1 MFDDPLGGGAGLLNT
16 SMKSEGGQSG
26 REDGDV
32 DTTVGGG
39 EKSVSGNDGE
49 GQLALDVD
57 SIKIMAETVA
67 MGGISEEA
75 AREIAEEVTYRLRQL
90 TQDSAK
96 FMHHGKRAK
105 LLCDDVDQ
113 ALRMTGQ
120 EPLYGFQAGEH
131 VPFRFASGGGREL
144 HFLEDKELD
153 LTELVSAQL
162 PKIPVSASIRAH
174 WLAIDGVQPA
184 IPENPPP
191 QSKDQ
196 LVADSVDPAAKLKS
210 GDARDN
216 KLGTVLGTLHKM
228 KTVETVNV
236 KQLASH
242 ELSVE
247 QQLYYKEITEA
258 CVGSDEARRAEA
270 LQSLACDPGLHQMLP
285 RLCTFIAEG
294 VRVNVVQHNL
304 AILIYL
310 MRMVKSLL
318 ENQTLYLEK
327 YLHELIPA
335 VGTCIVSRQLCTRP
349 DHDNHWALR
358 DFASRMMAAIC
369 KNFHSSTN
377 NVQTRVTKM
386 FSDALCSDRAPLVS
400 YYGAIAG
407 LQELG
412 PEVIKVFVLPH
423 IGALAAKIDM
433 ALDTSNSTSR
443 VEEIAAQNIRTLLV
457 KSVSPV
463 LKSVRSPPD
472 HIEEYKASYGSLG
485 PYLQVGV
492 VRSRQQSGSKTT
504 QSSSTA
510 PPTTTPRVSTPGL
523 TAPSPKMG
531 TSTPTASNQQKVFV
545 VSNQQMRG
553 TPTMPNAAMSPLTM
567 PSMPAMVTTL
577 PNSPHQTVTLPN
589 TPHRPGQPLPG
600 QGAPANLGVRSVFG
614 QPGPGNSYQ

>member
-1 MFDDPLGGGAGLLNT
+1 MVEEVGGGPLLNT
-16 SMKSEGGQSG
+16 SIRSEGGVSNRVESG
-26 REDGDV
+26 NYGEDV
-32 DTTVGGG
+32 DTAERTMFEEDSG
-39 EKSVSGNDGE
+39 EI
-49 GQLALDVD
+49 QLSLNAD
-57 SIKIMAETVA
+57 SIKVMAETVNI
-67 MGGISEEA
+67 GNLPEEA
-75 AREIAEEVTYRLRQL
+75 SREIAEEVTYRLRQL
-90 TQDSAK
+90 TQDAAK
-96 FMHHGKRAK
+96 LMNHGKRAK
-105 LLCDDVDQ
+105 LTCEDVDQ

-120 EPLYGFQAGEH
+120 EPLYGFQAAEH
-131 VPFRFASGGGREL
+131 IPFRFTSGGGRDL
-144 HFLEDKELD
+144 PFLEDKELD
-153 LTELVSAQL
+153 LSELVTGQL
-162 PKIPVSASIRAH
+162 PKIPVSASLRSH

-191 QSKDQ
+191 MSKDQ
-196 LVADSVDPAAKLKS
+196 LVADSVDPASKLK
-210 GDARDN
+210 GPDAKDN
-216 KLGTVLGTLHKM
+216 KLGTMLGTINKM

-318 ENQTLYLEK
+318 ENPTLYLEK

-335 VGTCIVSRQLCTRP
+335 VATCIVSRQLCTRP

-377 NVQTRVTKM
+377 NIQTRVTKM
-386 FSDALCSDRAPLVS
+386 FSDALCSDKAPLVS

-423 IGALAAKIDM
+423 IGKIN
-433 ALDTSNSTSR
+433 L
-443 VEEIAAQNIRTLLV
+443 
-457 KSVSPV
+457 
-463 LKSVRSPPD
+463 
-472 HIEEYKASYGSLG
+472 
-485 PYLQVGV
+485 
-492 VRSRQQSGSKTT
+492 SKI
-504 QSSSTA
+504 
-510 PPTTTPRVSTPGL
+510 
-523 TAPSPKMG
+523 
-531 TSTPTASNQQKVFV
+531 
-545 VSNQQMRG
+545 
-553 TPTMPNAAMSPLTM
+553 
-567 PSMPAMVTTL
+567 
-577 PNSPHQTVTLPN
+577 
-589 TPHRPGQPLPG
+589 
-600 QGAPANLGVRSVFG
+600 
-614 QPGPGNSYQ
+614 

>member
-1 MFDDPLGGGAGLLNT
+1 VETAA
-16 SMKSEGGQSG
+16 
-26 REDGDV
+26 
-32 DTTVGGG
+32 GG
-39 EKSVSGNDGE
+39 EKAGTGNDGE

-67 MGGISEEA
+67 MGGISEDA

-153 LTELVSAQL
+153 LSELVSAQL
-162 PKIPVSASIRAH
+162 PKIPVAASIRAH

-433 ALDTSNSTSR
+433 ALDSSNSTSR

-472 HIEEYKASYGSLG
+472 NIEEYKASYGSLG

-492 VRSRQQSGSKTT
+492 VRSRQQSGSKTS
-504 QSSSTA
+504 QSNSSV

-523 TAPSPKMG
+523 TAPSPKIG
-531 TSTPTASNQQKVFV
+531 TNTPTPSNQQKVFV

-577 PNSPHQTVTLPN
+577 PPNSPHNTVSLPN
-589 TPHRPGQPLPG
+589 TPHRGV
-600 QGAPANLGVRSVFG
+600 QGVPANLGVRSVFG
-614 QPGPGNSYQ
+614 QPGQGNNYQ